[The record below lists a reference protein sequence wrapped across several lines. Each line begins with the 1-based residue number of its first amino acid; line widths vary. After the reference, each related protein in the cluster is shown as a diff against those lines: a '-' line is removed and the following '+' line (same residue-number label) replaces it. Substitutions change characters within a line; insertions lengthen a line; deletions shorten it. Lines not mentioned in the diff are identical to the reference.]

1 MIKLNLIANGT
12 EQERIKEFLENNA
25 SLSLAEKIN
34 NGVKIIKDNKTLINK
49 KDLNGF
55 WSYATEEARKR
66 VEKNSRGAYVDDETV
81 FSWAIHY
88 FEENSIEG
96 HLFNEDGTEYKPVI
110 KTTPKPEIKKEVKK
124 ENSQA
129 SLFDFMDIHT
139 QDDIVDDSFSEDEEK
154 EIMKQEA
161 NIITT
166 ENNMSIDIDTG
177 EILNY
182 RPEEDEPAD
191 NELIK
196 MLYSQFE
203 SKMEVRI

>member
-154 EIMKQEA
+154 EIIKQEA

-166 ENNMSIDIDTG
+166 ENNMTIDTDTG

-182 RPEEDEPAD
+182 RPEDEPAD

-203 SKMEVRI
+203 GKMEVRIW

>member
-34 NGVKIIKDNKTLINK
+34 NGVKIIKENKTLINK
-49 KDLNGF
+49 KDLNSF
-55 WSYATEEARKR
+55 WSYATEESRKR

-88 FEENSIEG
+88 FEEDSIEG
-96 HLFNEDGTEYKPVI
+96 NLFNEDGTEYKPVI
-110 KTTPKPEIKKEVKK
+110 RTTPKPEIKKEVKK

-166 ENNMSIDIDTG
+166 ENNMSIDTDTG

-182 RPEEDEPAD
+182 RPEEDESTD

-203 SKMEVRI
+203 GKMEVRI